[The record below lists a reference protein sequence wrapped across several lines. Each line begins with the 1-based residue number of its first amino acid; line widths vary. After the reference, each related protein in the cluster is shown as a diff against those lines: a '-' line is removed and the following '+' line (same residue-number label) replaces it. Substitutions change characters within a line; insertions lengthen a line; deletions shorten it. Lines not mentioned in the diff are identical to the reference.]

1 MDKISSVSTL
11 AVPLLVMLVIGVVLR
26 RKKMITPQGIS
37 DIKTI
42 IINVC
47 LPAVIFTAF
56 YNAEYNAST
65 AIITVVIFSILV
77 AALLVGFL
85 FKKIFKIK
93 KEVMPFLNTGFE
105 SGMLGYTLFALL
117 FGAENLGYYA
127 ITDFGQEI
135 FIFTVFMTM
144 LNLRNSPDYTIKKAL
159 RNIFTAPPFL
169 AIIAGVI
176 VGVTGLGRAMDASQ
190 VGAVINSAVSFM
202 SAPISALILLVI
214 GYSIELSRPNLK
226 ASFQTIALR
235 VVTVYALYLLA
246 FFLLN
251 ALLPMNPLNNWALL
265 LFFIL
270 PPPFVVPIFVRKE
283 AEQPFIATTLS
294 IYSLFSIA
302 AYIILAY
309 YVV

>member
-1 MDKISSVSTL
+1 MYS
-11 AVPLLVMLVIGVVLR
+11 P
-26 RKKMITPQGIS
+26 GIKS
-37 DIKTI
+37 GNNFKPGF

-226 ASFQTIALR
+226 ALVSNHCSSSRHRLCAVSACIFPAER
-235 VVTVYALYLLA
+235 A
-246 FFLLN
+246 F
-251 ALLPMNPLNNWALL
+251 AHEPLKQLG
-265 LFFIL
+265 
-270 PPPFVVPIFVRKE
+270 PPAVFHPSPAFVVPIFVRKE